1 MTIRATQ
8 GIASGFG
15 TYAPGDLIDPDM
27 PEPVR
32 DAWLAAGIA
41 VDEPDAEPE
50 ADKPVRPKRA
60 RPVEH
65 ATAKA
70 PETAV
75 GRRLRSNETP
85 HRRFVANT
93 AESPE

>member
-8 GIASGFG
+8 GIASGYG
-15 TYAPGDLIDPDM
+15 TYAPGDLIDTDM

-41 VDEPDAEPE
+41 VDEPEPAAE
-50 ADKPVRPKRA
+50 KPKRA
-60 RPVEH
+60 APVER
-65 ATAKA
+65 ATVKA
-70 PETAV
+70 PEAAV

-85 HRRFVANT
+85 QRRFVANT
-93 AESPE
+93 AERTE